1 MIIKQR
7 KKWRLCNLDL
17 CLKVSEKINTFPPDS
32 CLKCI
37 RIPTCI
43 IYLCVSELIV
53 LRNFSKQESLI
64 KQCVPNCLFLDSIPT
79 TVQSC
84 LPLFTSSFMS
94 HSLLQFPFLFQSV
107 SLTQTQPIFHF
118 TFGHMNCFIIFQS
131 RDKV

>member
-84 LPLFTSSFMS
+84 LSTSFHLIIYEPQFTSISIS
-94 HSLLQFPFLFQSV
+94 ISV
-107 SLTQTQPIFHF
+107 S
-118 TFGHMNCFIIFQS
+118 QS
-131 RDKV
+131 YTNTAYFSFYIWTHELFYYISI